1 MAGAALAKNMLME
14 DQTASTG
21 TITLL
26 IQRAN
31 GGDGRALND
40 LFASLYRELERIA
53 HARLQRH
60 ETITLLDTV
69 ALLHEAYLR
78 LVKAG
83 ELNVQNRT
91 HFLAYAA
98 RTMRSIIVDFARAR
112 QAERRGSGR
121 KPVELDTVAAESIAD
136 PADDVLR
143 VHEALQQ
150 LENVDER
157 LGRVVEMRYFGG
169 LSLPEIG
176 ALLGV
181 TERTIR
187 RDWEKARVL
196 LSIALK

>member
-1 MAGAALAKNMLME
+1 
-14 DQTASTG
+14 
-21 TITLL
+21 
-26 IQRAN
+26 
-31 GGDGRALND
+31 
-40 LFASLYRELERIA
+40 
-53 HARLQRH
+53 
-60 ETITLLDTV
+60 
-69 ALLHEAYLR
+69 
-78 LVKAG
+78 
-83 ELNVQNRT
+83 
-91 HFLAYAA
+91 
-98 RTMRSIIVDFARAR
+98 MRSIIVDSARAR

-121 KPVELDTVAAESIAD
+121 KPVELDTVAADSIAD

-150 LENVDER
+150 LETVDAR

-181 TERTIR
+181 TDRTVR

>member
-1 MAGAALAKNMLME
+1 ME
-14 DQTASTG
+14 DETAATG
-21 TITLL
+21 RITLL

-31 GGDGRALND
+31 GGDGQALND
-40 LFASLYRELERIA
+40 LFASLYPDLERIA
-53 HARLQRH
+53 RARLHRH

-83 ELNVQNRT
+83 ELNVENRA
-91 HFLAYAA
+91 HFLAYAS

-112 QAERRGSGR
+112 QADRRGSGQ
-121 KPVELDTVAAESIAD
+121 KPVELDTIAADSIGD
-136 PADDVLR
+136 SADDVLR

-150 LENVDER
+150 LETVDER

-169 LSLPEIG
+169 LSVQEIG
-176 ALLGV
+176 AILGV
-181 TERTIR
+181 TDRTVR

>member
-14 DQTASTG
+14 DQTASAG

-26 IQRAN
+26 IERAN

-40 LFASLYRELERIA
+40 LFASLYPELERIA
-53 HARLQRH
+53 HARLRRH

-83 ELNVQNRT
+83 ELNVENRT

-121 KPVELDTVAAESIAD
+121 KPVELDTVAADSIAD

-181 TERTIR
+181 TDRTVR

-196 LSIALK
+196 LEIALK